1 MHIKSIGMA
10 LPEYRISNAELL
22 GLLRARLPDAS
33 GERTEATV
41 GQIARVLWACGSDQR
56 FLAPHVQGYAIGL
69 LKRAAQDALD
79 RAGVSPGEVD
89 LIIYCGVARGWLEPS
104 TAAALQ
110 RAVGAANASC
120 FDVLEACA
128 SWVRALEL
136 ADSLMRTGRYRNVL
150 IAGVEAGM
158 QAYLGLT
165 DEPFTVSDEHL
176 AGFTIGEAATATLVT
191 PEGPALDCRI
201 ASFGDMFDTCMIPL
215 PNADAFF
222 EADLGPAP
230 PAGRFLSHGDRL
242 FRRAIMETVDI
253 CRRKLAEAGTG
264 SIDLFILHGASER
277 ASEIVRQA
285 LGAPKENW
293 LCGHMVFGN
302 TVSMSMPTALR
313 HAEDN
318 GLVRRGQRVM
328 FVVASAGISAGYGI
342 VEY

>member
-10 LPEYRISNAELL
+10 LPEYQISNADLL
-22 GLLRARLPDAS
+22 GLLRARLPEGPA
-33 GERTEATV
+33 GETEATV

-56 FLAPHVQGYAIGL
+56 FLAPHGRGYAINL
-69 LKRAAQDALD
+69 LKQATQDALG
-79 RAGVSPGEVD
+79 RAEVSPAEID

-110 RAVGAANASC
+110 RAVGATNASC

-136 ADSLMRTGRYRNVL
+136 ADALMRAGRYRNVL
-150 IAGVEAGM
+150 VAGVEAGM
-158 QAYLGLT
+158 QACLGLT
-165 DEPFTVSDEHL
+165 DAPFTVSDEHL

-201 ASFGDMFDTCMIPL
+201 ASFGDAFDTCMIPL
-215 PNADAFF
+215 ANADAFL
-222 EADLGPAP
+222 EADLGPVP
-230 PAGRFLSHGDRL
+230 QAGRFMSHGDRL

-253 CRRKLAEAGTG
+253 CRRKLAEIG
-264 SIDLFILHGASER
+264 SDEINLFILHGASER

-285 LGAPKENW
+285 LGAPKHKW
-293 LCGHMVFGN
+293 LCGHTVFGN

-313 HAEDN
+313 HAEDK
-318 GLVRRGQRVM
+318 GLIRRGDRIM